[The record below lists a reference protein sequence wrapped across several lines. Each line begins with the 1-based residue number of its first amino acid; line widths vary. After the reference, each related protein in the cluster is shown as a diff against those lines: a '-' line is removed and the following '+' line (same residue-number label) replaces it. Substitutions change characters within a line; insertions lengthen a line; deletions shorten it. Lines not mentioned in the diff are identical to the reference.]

1 MTTYTYFVAY
11 AYLTKTGGL
20 GLGRATIDSSSILK
34 NERDF
39 QGIEETI
46 KKDTGQ
52 DAIVI
57 SFQLL
62 KEKTK

>member
-11 AYLTKTGGL
+11 AYLAKTGGL

-39 QGIEETI
+39 RDIEESI
-46 KKDTGQ
+46 KEDTGQ
-52 DAIVI
+52 DAIII

-62 KEKTK
+62 KETAK